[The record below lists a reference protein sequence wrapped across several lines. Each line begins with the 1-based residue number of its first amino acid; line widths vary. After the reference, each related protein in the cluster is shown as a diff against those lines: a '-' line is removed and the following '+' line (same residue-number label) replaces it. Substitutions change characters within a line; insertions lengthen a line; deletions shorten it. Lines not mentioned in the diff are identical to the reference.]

1 MGNEGL
7 SQIGGSETQVWF
19 PIDRVYGYPG
29 SAEAQVEGRL
39 STRERVMLTCDI
51 SLCAVIIEYIIIIC
65 NNIVS

>member
-7 SQIGGSETQVWF
+7 PQIGGSETQVWF
-19 PIDRVYGYPG
+19 PMDPG

-39 STRERVMLTCDI
+39 STTERVMSTCDI
-51 SLCAVIIEYIIIIC
+51 SLCAIIIEYMIIIC